1 MSIDDGMVAARDI
14 CGVHGNVLI
23 TKGTILSSS
32 LGRRLEH
39 WGIQTVYVEGDE
51 ESQPETNAVIPSSDE
66 IYKQLADKFSGVMDN
81 PLMKKLFMAI
91 LTFRTTNTR

>member
-1 MSIDDGMVAARDI
+1 MSIEDGMVAARDI

-23 TKGTILSSS
+23 TKGTLLSNS

-51 ESQPETNAVIPSSDE
+51 VSQPETNAIVPSSDE
-66 IYKQLADKFSGVMDN
+66 IHKILADKFAGVTDN
-81 PLMKKLFMAI
+81 PLMKKLFMEI
-91 LTFRTTNTR
+91 LTFRTTNSR